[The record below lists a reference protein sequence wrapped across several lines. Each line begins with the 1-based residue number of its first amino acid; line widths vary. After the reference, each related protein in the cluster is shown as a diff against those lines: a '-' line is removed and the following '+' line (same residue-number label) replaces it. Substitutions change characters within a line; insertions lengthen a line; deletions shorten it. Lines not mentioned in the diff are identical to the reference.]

1 MENKTFAH
9 THTHVHTDTHS
20 CCARLQRFLLSS
32 GVKWVMVEDDK
43 EEEGLGV
50 SLSVRCLR
58 LKLYNFWPGQTNHK
72 YTHWFARTLK
82 KKKNKKKKWKATK
95 LGNSMEKR
103 LSPLLGRWIRRS
115 SCSRHLP
122 RRRQRTWTP
131 GPSPP
136 SRYLL
141 RMTSPLRCSAA
152 FCARLSALT
161 LAMAL
166 AVALL
171 LLLLLL
177 VLVLPSMVL
186 FGIICMPQSLP
197 SPSCDR
203 ARASLATAANPR
215 AVFPVAAFLRGLV
228 ALPVWGGMSTLAIYR

>member
-82 KKKNKKKKWKATK
+82 KKKEQEEKVESNKIGQLHGKT
-95 LGNSMEKR
+95 
-103 LSPLLGRWIRRS
+103 PLTAAGSLDPPEQ
-115 SCSRHLP
+115 LFP
-122 RRRQRTWTP
+122 P
-131 GPSPP
+131 PPPPSPTHLDTRSVAP
-136 SRYLL
+136 I
-141 RMTSPLRCSAA
+141 PLSAA
-152 FCARLSALT
+152 DDVAAPVLCCILCSVVGVDAGDGFGCGV
-161 LAMAL
+161 
-166 AVALL
+166 AVAAAA
-171 LLLLLL
+171 
-177 VLVLPSMVL
+177 S
-186 FGIICMPQSLP
+186 
-197 SPSCDR
+197 R
-203 ARASLATAANPR
+203 ARAPVDGAIWHNLHAPIAA
-215 AVFPVAAFLRGLV
+215 VAQL
-228 ALPVWGGMSTLAIYR
+228 